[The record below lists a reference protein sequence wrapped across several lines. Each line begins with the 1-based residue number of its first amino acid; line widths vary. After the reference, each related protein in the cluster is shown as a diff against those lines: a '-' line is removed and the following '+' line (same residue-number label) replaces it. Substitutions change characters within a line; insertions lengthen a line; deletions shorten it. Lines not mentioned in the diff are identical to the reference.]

1 MKKLI
6 IYLKKYFFRMFL
18 LIRSLTNKNGKKR
31 YTITTEDILF
41 I

>member
-6 IYLKKYFFRMFL
+6 IYLKKYFFRMIL
-18 LIRSLTNKNGKKR
+18 LIRNVINKNSKKS
-31 YTITTEDILF
+31 YQVTEDILF